1 MNHTLIDSPKLA
13 KIKKLNREIQTLKE
27 LESMFGFLNGLTSK
41 QKLKLELKQNKLTKL
56 INTL

>member
-1 MNHTLIDSPKLA
+1 MNSTIVDSQKLA

-27 LESMFGFLNGLTSK
+27 LESMFGVLNGLTPK

-56 INTL
+56 INQL

>member
-27 LESMFGFLNGLTSK
+27 LESMFGFLNGLTPK

-56 INTL
+56 INQL